1 MQSFLFLVIPK
12 PNQGGETEKSVQTKV
27 MDSFDA
33 HENSD
38 LEIKER
44 WDVEREKNP
53 SNTA

>member
-12 PNQGGETEKSVQTKV
+12 PNQGREEKSVQTKV

-44 WDVEREKNP
+44 WDVEREKNVQKQP
-53 SNTA
+53 D